1 MKLTTF
7 SDYTLR
13 VLIYLALETDR
24 LATIAQIAEAYD
36 ISEHHLTK
44 VVHRLAK
51 AGWIESVR
59 GRSGGIRL
67 ARAASQIRVGRV
79 LRESEGEAPF
89 VECESPGGNCR
100 ILNACRLVG
109 ILNTAVDEFYTS
121 LDRYTLADLVDTRQR
136 PLRAALGRV
145 PIKVIAAS

>member
-24 LATIAQIAEAYD
+24 LATIAQIASAYD

-51 AGWIESVR
+51 AGWIES
-59 GRSGGIRL
+59 
-67 ARAASQIRVGRV
+67 
-79 LRESEGEAPF
+79 AP
-89 VECESPGGNCR
+89 R
-100 ILNACRLVG
+100 
-109 ILNTAVDEFYTS
+109 T
-121 LDRYTLADLVDTRQR
+121 
-136 PLRAALGRV
+136 
-145 PIKVIAAS
+145 